1 MTSVWVVRA
10 GRSGEHEQWN
20 IEHSRATIG
29 WRELGDLTACTS
41 KDELWALVRATFP
54 DFSPNK
60 IGNNAGQLWAFRSL
74 IAPGDLVVMP
84 LKTRQGYFQFGRC
97 TGGYGYDPGT
107 DPGRRHYV
115 RVEWQPDPVARTV
128 LKPDLLAKV
137 NAAMT
142 VFSPS
147 LNRAAARLELVA
159 AGHQDPG
166 IEAGGKPVVPTA
178 APVPDAVS
186 AGEEVTDPAPA
197 PTLEAIR
204 DRIRVRLAQ
213 DFREH
218 ELTRLVADILT
229 AMGFS
234 CEVSPPGA
242 DGGIDIRAGRGPLG
256 LDSLTIV
263 EVKSEPGPVGVTV
276 LSRLHSAMGRTG
288 ASQGL
293 LVAMGGLNGP
303 AKKEHENLRSSIQIW
318 DSEKL
323 LDHLF
328 DTYPQLSEATRAALP
343 LRQTWVL
350 DDDTNG

>member
-1 MTSVWVVRA
+1 MTSAWVVRA
-10 GRSGEHEQWN
+10 GRNGEHEHWN

-29 WRELGDLTACTS
+29 WREIDDLTGCTS
-41 KDELWALVRATFP
+41 KDALWALVKATFP
-54 DFSPNK
+54 TYGPNK
-60 IGNNAGQLWAFRSL
+60 IGNNAGQLWAFRSV
-74 IAPGDLVVMP
+74 IATGDLVVMP
-84 LKTRQGYFQFGRC
+84 LKGRPGYFAFGRC
-97 TGGYGYDPGT
+97 VGGYGYDPGT
-107 DPGRRHYV
+107 DPGRRHFI
-115 RVEWQPDPVARTV
+115 RVDWQPEPVSRTM

-147 LNRAAARLELVA
+147 LNNAAARLERVA
-159 AGHQDPG
+159 SGHADPG
-166 IEAGGKPVVPTA
+166 IELSGTGKPSPTIA
-178 APVPDAVS
+178 TTETANED
-186 AGEEVTDPAPA
+186 VTDPAPA
-197 PTLEAIR
+197 PTLDAIR

-218 ELTRLVADILT
+218 VLTDLVADILG
-229 AMGFS
+229 ALGFS
-234 CEVSPPGA
+234 CEVSSPGA
-242 DGGIDIRAGRGPLG
+242 DGGVDIRAGRGPLG

-263 EVKSEPGPVGVTV
+263 EVKSEPGPVGVSV

-303 AKKEHENLRSSIQIW
+303 ARKEHENLRSSIQVW

-323 LDHLF
+323 LDNLF
-328 DTYPQLSEATRAALP
+328 DTYPRLPEATRAALP